1 MSLTRKIAH
10 NTIIQIIG
18 KVISVAIGLTVA
30 SMLFRYLGR
39 EGYGNYTTV
48 IVFLQFFG
56 ILVDM
61 GLYIILIKKISEPGT
76 DVNSLV
82 SNVFTLR
89 LISAIVFLGFAPIL
103 VLFFPYPLIIKTG
116 VAIASLSFLFI
127 TLNQVLQGV
136 FQKNLKMEKVTIS
149 EIVGRLV
156 LLGGTFLAIHLDLG
170 LLTILIAV
178 VGGSLANFFFT
189 FFWAKKLVL
198 INLKFDLAVWKQIA
212 KEALPIALAIFFN
225 LVYFKADTLFLSLLK
240 SQSDVGIYGASY
252 KILEVLI
259 TVPAMFA
266 GLAMP
271 VLTAAFARKNLESF
285 RRVLNKAFD
294 FLVMVAV
301 PMAVGTYFTAKPMML
316 FIGGREFEASGQVLQ
331 ILIIATAIIFVG
343 NLFGNAVVAV
353 NQQKK
358 ILWAYAA
365 IAIVSVI
372 GYLTLIPRYTYFGAA
387 WVTVV
392 SEFLITACSI
402 YVVYKATK
410 IAPSLQLF
418 FKTILASV
426 IMGATL
432 FLLQGQPLFLLLIL
446 SPVVYVLTLYFLK
459 AISKETLLDIIRI
472 KNNESRDP
480 N

>member
-61 GLYIILIKKISEPGT
+61 GLYIILTKKISEPDT
-76 DVNSLV
+76 NVNSLV

-89 LISAIVFLGFAPIL
+89 LISALVFLGLAPIL

-136 FQKNLKMEKVTIS
+136 FQKNLKMEKVTIA

-156 LLGGTFLAIHLDLG
+156 LLGGTFLAIYLDQG

-178 VGGSLANFFFT
+178 VAGSLVNFLFT

-198 INLKFDLAVWKQIA
+198 INLKFDFVVWKQIA
-212 KEALPIALAIFFN
+212 QEALPIALAIFFN
-225 LVYFKADTLFLSLLK
+225 LVYFKADTLLLSLLK
-240 SQSDVGIYGASY
+240 SQSDVGIYGAPY
-252 KILEVLI
+252 KVLEVLTTI
-259 TVPAMFA
+259 PAMFA

-271 VLTAAFARKNLESF
+271 VLTAAYAQKNMERF

-294 FLVMVAV
+294 FLVLMAV
-301 PMAVGTYFTAKPMML
+301 PMAVGTYFLAKPIML
-316 FIGGREFEASGQVLQ
+316 FIGGQEFEASGPVLQ
-331 ILIIATAIIFVG
+331 IIIIATATIFVG
-343 NLFGNAVVAV
+343 TLFGNAVVAV

-358 ILWAYAA
+358 IIWAYAG
-365 IAIVSVI
+365 IAIVSVA
-372 GYLTLIPRYTYFGAA
+372 GYLILIPRYTYFGAA
-387 WVTVV
+387 WVTVA
-392 SEFLITACSI
+392 SELLITASSI
-402 YVVYKATK
+402 YVVYRATK
-410 IAPSLQLF
+410 IIPSLNLF

-426 IMGATL
+426 IMGVML
-432 FLLQGQPLFLLLIL
+432 FLFQGQSLFLLLIL
-446 SPVVYVLTLYFLK
+446 SPLVYVLTLYFLK
-459 AISKETLLDIIRI
+459 AISKETLLEIIRI
-472 KNNESRDP
+472 KDNETHHTP
-480 N
+480 